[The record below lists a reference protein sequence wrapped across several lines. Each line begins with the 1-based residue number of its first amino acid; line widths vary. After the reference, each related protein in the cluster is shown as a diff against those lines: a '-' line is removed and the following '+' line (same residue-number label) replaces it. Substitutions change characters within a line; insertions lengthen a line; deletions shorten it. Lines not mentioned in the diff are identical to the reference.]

1 MIKAGIFFHNLKMYE
16 HQYVHVDTG
25 RVWHT
30 YMDTVTV
37 RSVGSPARRRWRATL
52 TRQTDG
58 RRGNRRRASRPDR
71 AQELSTSPLLRTAQV
86 GAATARP
93 MADLL
98 INRIG
103 ASADRWS
110 ASCPRPGPAEI
121 SPPGPPFAWRATR
134 RRIDR
139 PARARSPLRSS
150 RKQKLTRRR
159 PGRRFRRKRRATC
172 PVLIITLARRSGLET
187 AGPAG
192 VEVRRVLYMASPCG
206 RVLLR
211 SRPRWSGSFRPRRR
225 LAARSPPAT
234 GRLVLLPRQ
243 VAAGMKPT

>member
-1 MIKAGIFFHNLKMYE
+1 MG
-16 HQYVHVDTG
+16 T
-25 RVWHT
+25 
-30 YMDTVTV
+30 
-37 RSVGSPARRRWRATL
+37 PARRATA
-52 TRQTDG
+52 TRSTADG

-98 INRIG
+98 LINRIG
-103 ASADRWS
+103 ASADGWS

-159 PGRRFRRKRRATC
+159 PGRRFRRQRRATC

-192 VEVRRVLYMASPCG
+192 VEVRRVLYMASPHVAVFFSDPDPAG
-206 RVLLR
+206 RARAAHVAGSLR
-211 SRPRWSGSFRPRRR
+211 DHHRPPVVSSSSP
-225 LAARSPPAT
+225 ARSLR
-234 GRLVLLPRQ
+234 G
-243 VAAGMKPT
+243 